1 MTKKQTTKRAGRTR
15 GTTTK
20 KGAKPMPATPRA
32 TKARDPRLPAPG
44 TTITRTFKGRELRL
58 TVLDEGF
65 RFEGEIYKS
74 LTATALKATGYPAI
88 SGPHFWKL
96 DAATAATP
104 KRATKKGKSPVSADA
119 TTQPATAAE
128 TATA

>member
-1 MTKKQTTKRAGRTR
+1 MTKTKKTPKRARTR
-15 GTTTK
+15 E
-20 KGAKPMPATPRA
+20 GAKA
-32 TKARDPRLPAPG
+32 TKSAATATRWTRTPDPRLPAPG

-104 KRATKKGKSPVSADA
+104 KRATKKGKSPVLANA

-128 TATA
+128 TASA

>member
-1 MTKKQTTKRAGRTR
+1 MTNKQTTKRAGTARR
-15 GTTTK
+15 TTTK
-20 KGAKPMPATPRA
+20 KGAKPMPAAPRA
-32 TKARDPRLPAPG
+32 TRARDPRLPAPG
-44 TTITRTFKGRELRL
+44 TTITRTFKGKELRL

-65 RFEGEIYKS
+65 RFEGETYRS

-96 DAATAATP
+96 DAPTTATP
-104 KRATKKGKSPVSADA
+104 KRATMKGKSPVSTDSA
-119 TTQPATAAE
+119 TQPATAAE

>member
-1 MTKKQTTKRAGRTR
+1 MTKKQTTKRAGKAR

-20 KGAKPMPATPRA
+20 KGAKGTPGMSR
-32 TKARDPRLPAPG
+32 TQRARDPRLPAPG

-65 RFEGEIYKS
+65 RFEGETYRS

-96 DAATAATP
+96 DAVPAATP
-104 KRATKKGKSPVSADA
+104 KRVPKKGKPPVPSDA
-119 TTQPATAAE
+119 TTPPATAAE
-128 TATA
+128 TASA